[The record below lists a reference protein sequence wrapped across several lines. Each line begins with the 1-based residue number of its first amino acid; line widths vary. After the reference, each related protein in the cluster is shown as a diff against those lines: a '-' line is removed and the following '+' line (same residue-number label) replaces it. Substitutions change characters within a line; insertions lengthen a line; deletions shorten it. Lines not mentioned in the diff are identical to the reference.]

1 MVEPTYDGPKIDS
14 ETSKVDKEFVKAMIQ
29 RFKDQKK
36 LHKKYAFMVTLF
48 SLFFFYTKVLTVL
61 YD

>member
-1 MVEPTYDGPKIDS
+1 MIVVESTYDGPKIDS
-14 ETSKVDKEFVKAMIQ
+14 EISKVDKEFVKAMIQ

-36 LHKKYAFMVTLF
+36 LHKKYAFMVI
-48 SLFFFYTKVLTVL
+48 LFFFFDKKVLTVL

>member
-1 MVEPTYDGPKIDS
+1 MVESTYDGPKIDS
-14 ETSKVDKEFVKAMIQ
+14 ETSKVDEEFVKAMIQ

-36 LHKKYAFMVTLF
+36 LHKKYAFMVI
-48 SLFFFYTKVLTVL
+48 LFFFDKKVLTVL